1 MGAKLQTMYDSILL
15 PTDGSEG
22 MGPVI
27 EHARDLAEIHGA
39 TLHVLYV
46 ANTAAL
52 SDLPLESSWEGV
64 NSALHQQGEQAI
76 EAARELIGEIPT
88 ESNVVD
94 GSPSR
99 EIVAYAEE
107 TGCDIIVM
115 GTHGRSGV
123 DRLLLGSVAGRVVR
137 SADVPVMTI
146 RVSGHLE

>member
-1 MGAKLQTMYDSILL
+1 MYENILL
-15 PTDGSEG
+15 PSDGSEG

-27 EHARDLAEIHGA
+27 EHARKLADIHDA
-39 TLHVLYV
+39 TVHVLYV

-76 EAARELIGEIPT
+76 EAAREQIGEIPT
-88 ESNVVD
+88 KAAVVD
-94 GSPSR
+94 GSPSK
-99 EIVAYAEE
+99 EIIAYAED
-107 TGCDIIVM
+107 TNCDLIVM

-137 SADVPVMTI
+137 SADIPVMTI